1 MNGMSPLEL
10 YNHLMENHTKR
21 PVSIEHIRAMRP
33 LVFRRVLSKQLV
45 FQMTIPG
52 FGQVEYTPKANLVDK
67 RGYSYD
73 ILPDPSD
80 PREPALI
87 YDGAIYIGEAIL
99 KSHTPFLDRT
109 ASGEIWTERLSEIKK
124 AGEPI
129 RAAKERV
136 KNTGVIL
143 DTAEEG
149 LSDLL
154 QSSLLN
160 ALKLPEKQTEPDD
173 HIRIQEDGSILNT
186 QTGEITKRNTRPI
199 FLETTIDK
207 EAEER
212 EQKLKKLEEKFENE
226 RLMRWKNGN

>member
-1 MNGMSPLEL
+1 
-10 YNHLMENHTKR
+10 
-21 PVSIEHIRAMRP
+21 MRP

-52 FGQVEYTPKANLVDK
+52 FGQVEYMPEDNLTVK

-87 YDGAIYIGEAIL
+87 YDGAIYMGEAIF
-99 KSHTPFLDRT
+99 KAHTPFLDRT
-109 ASGEIWTERLSEIKK
+109 ASGEIWKKRSSAIKK
-124 AGEPI
+124 AGMAI
-129 RAAKERV
+129 KAAKKRV
-136 KNTGVIL
+136 KNSEVIL

-149 LSDLL
+149 LPDLL

-160 ALKLPEKQTEPDD
+160 VLKLPPEKQPEPDD

-186 QTGEITKRNTRPI
+186 QTGVVTAKSEPVFKPSSAAYDSTEKEIEQLR
-199 FLETTIDK
+199 LEQ
-207 EAEER
+207 
-212 EQKLKKLEEKFENE
+212 QKKNLPEWMRQNQGEKI
-226 RLMRWKNGN
+226 